1 MYDNVFSLFTATLS
15 VEKYVA
21 LYCLSRSSVRVIAL
35 ARHLTFVDIYS
46 HVYIKIWYFTR
57 MNLKTP
63 IMNNVFKYNHCY
75 YIIDIG
81 NQYLEVPVNLRGLR
95 LAKLAWDVPPLHY
108 KVLPCIPQTKWHLSN
123 VSFSMAILILLLT
136 SS

>member
-1 MYDNVFSLFTATLS
+1 
-15 VEKYVA
+15 
-21 LYCLSRSSVRVIAL
+21 
-35 ARHLTFVDIYS
+35 
-46 HVYIKIWYFTR
+46 
-57 MNLKTP
+57 
-63 IMNNVFKYNHCY
+63 MNNVFKYNYCY

-108 KVLPCIPQTKWHLSN
+108 KVLPDIPQTKCHLSN
-123 VSFSMAILILLLT
+123 VSFMPILILLLT